1 MTASVLTSSSGQ
13 IESGTLRSISSY
25 SRCDGK
31 TDCKDSSDELQCRVV
46 EIDPSYNKFLSPLS
60 QEKLPV
66 TISVK
71 LHSISRLD
79 PILSSYR
86 AEFTVILSWVDSRLV
101 YNNLRTE
108 SSMNYIRPEETQ
120 QIWFPDFYFDNTR
133 EKVKS
138 SIDGKS
144 ALSVVRN
151 GPGVL
156 TSLQDTENKLIFS
169 GKENFIQYERFYSEE
184 FHCDFYLHWYPFD
197 QQLCFIHIKPSSN
210 NKHFVSLLTDMF
222 EYSGPLDL
230 TEYFVRRTEMRSV
243 GQGLVRVE
251 VREDEG
257 GENL

>member
-1 MTASVLTSSSGQ
+1 M
-13 IESGTLRSISSY
+13 I
-25 SRCDGK
+25 
-31 TDCKDSSDELQCRVV
+31 

-66 TISVK
+66 MISLR

-86 AEFTVILSWVDSRLV
+86 AEFTVILSWRDSRLV

-169 GKENFIQYERFYSEE
+169 GEENFIQYERFFSEE

-210 NKHFVSLLTDMF
+210 NKHFVSLLADMF

>member
-1 MTASVLTSSSGQ
+1 M
-13 IESGTLRSISSY
+13 I
-25 SRCDGK
+25 
-31 TDCKDSSDELQCRVV
+31 

-86 AEFTVILSWVDSRLV
+86 TEFTVILSWVDSRLV
-101 YNNLRTE
+101 YNNLRAE

-144 ALSVVRN
+144 ALSVVRK
-151 GPGVL
+151 GSGML
-156 TSLQDTENKLIFS
+156 TSLQDTENKLTFS
-169 GKENFIQYERFYSEE
+169 GEENFIQYERFYSEE

-197 QQLCFIHIKPSSN
+197 QQLCFIDIKPSSN
-210 NKHFVSLLTDMF
+210 NQVIILSLSLSHHCHEAFRVSD
-222 EYSGPLDL
+222 G
-230 TEYFVRRTEMRSV
+230 RR
-243 GQGLVRVE
+243 VRVL
-251 VREDEG
+251 RTSRPH
-257 GENL
+257 